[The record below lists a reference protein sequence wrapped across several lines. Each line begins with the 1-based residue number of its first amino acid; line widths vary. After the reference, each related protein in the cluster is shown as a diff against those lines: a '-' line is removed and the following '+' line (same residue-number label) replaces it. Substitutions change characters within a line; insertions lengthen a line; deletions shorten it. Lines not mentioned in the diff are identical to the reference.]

1 MPAGTGPSPRTIR
14 LRRPPRIIIDD
25 SAFVP
30 WVALDDV
37 NAAWDSI
44 VSGNPRFTD
53 GDCLHVVGVHRDG
66 HGGAT
71 IHAVRASYRMG
82 AVRRRGIETG
92 FRGLGTKA
100 IAHVGGRVMLGLR
113 SPHVNAYPGLWEFAP
128 GGGVEIGEAPE
139 VGIVREL
146 IEECG
151 VAAAGPARAVALL
164 FDPVVQAWEIVHDVP
179 MAHPPDAAPG
189 WEYSELA
196 MCAPDELPSG
206 LSPCAEQMREVL
218 SLCMG
223 PQRTGGSE

>member
-1 MPAGTGPSPRTIR
+1 MNARPASPARLLR

-30 WVALDDV
+30 DVPLDAV
-37 NAAWDSI
+37 NAAWTAI
-44 VSGNPRFTD
+44 VAENPRFTD

-71 IHAVRASYRMG
+71 VHAVRSSYRMG

-100 IAHVGGRVMLGLR
+100 IAHVGGRVLLGRR
-113 SPHVNAYPGLWEFAP
+113 STQVNAYPGLWEFAP
-128 GGGVEIGEAPE
+128 GGGVEIGEAPD

-146 IEECG
+146 MEECG
-151 VAAAGPARAVALL
+151 VAAAAPARAVALL
-164 FDPVVQAWEIVHDVP
+164 FDPAVSAWEIVHELP
-179 MAHPPDAAPG
+179 MAAPPDAAPG

-196 MCAPDELPSG
+196 MRDPHALPEG
-206 LSPCAEQMREVL
+206 LSPCAEQMRAVL
-218 SLCMG
+218 GWCAITARPG
-223 PQRTGGSE
+223 DD